1 MGGFPGGGARDAPV
15 PGQSCSKTDA
25 STNARRPPRKRVLK
39 RIPFRVRLSEKK
51 SDSKNCSYYLGGG
64 GTTRFENLFASGSY
78 GSGRSLVGKRAYFF
92 SSLIYFRRTR
102 HNNTIIIMIHYF

>member
-64 GTTRFENLFASGSY
+64 GEQLDLKTCLRPGVMAAVVPLSGNARIFFPRLFIF
-78 GSGRSLVGKRAYFF
+78 VGLA
-92 SSLIYFRRTR
+92 
-102 HNNTIIIMIHYF
+102 IIIR